1 VATTR
6 RRGDDQVT
14 EGASKRR
21 HRAIV
26 WPLIALA
33 SVLLVLSIAANWVQL
48 ALLDTDQVVDTTD
61 EIVSDPDVQEQLS
74 IFAVDQLTAAVDVQG
89 EIEKRL
95 PPPAQPLAAP
105 VGAALRQLATDVAE
119 RALATP
125 EVQDLVSG
133 AVGRAHA
140 RFVSLIR
147 DEGEY
152 VSTTGGEVTLDY
164 GSVVADLAARLGLD
178 PETISE
184 VRGVVRDFAESVRE
198 GLTTAQSQIES
209 VREGLSQVQA
219 GALGVEAEERLQA
232 LNDLAAQLRGEIAS
246 LEKKIDGV
254 RGEIPPPLQDRLSDL
269 LARLSDVDGRLAGLE
284 RQTAAVLRDPS
295 EANVDALDGTLATL
309 EGRVAAALERQ
320 VVQTPGELVV
330 MDSTQLEGLRSIL
343 QALRNL
349 GIVLPIL
356 VLLLYVAALYLAR
369 GWRREAL
376 IAAGAGVLAATLL
389 VLTARRVGG
398 TQLVPALAGSETVE
412 PAVGSVWDILTETL
426 RQRALFILI
435 IGLAFV
441 GAGLLAGPSRP
452 AVAVRRFLAPYLRD
466 NPVAVYSV
474 VAVLFLLW
482 LAFLP
487 GIENLGQV
495 LVIGLLAVLVVVGV
509 EALRR
514 QTAREF
520 PVPRNQT

>member
-1 VATTR
+1 VSTTPR
-6 RRGDDQVT
+6 SGNDQV
-14 EGASKRR
+14 SKGGSRR

-33 SVLLVLSIAANWVQL
+33 SLLLILSIAANWVQL

-61 EIVSDPDVQEQLS
+61 EIVSDADVQEQLS
-74 IFAVDQLTAAVDVQG
+74 IFAVEQLSAAVDVQG
-89 EIEKRL
+89 VIEERL

-105 VGAALRQLATDVAE
+105 AGAALRQLAREVAE
-119 RALATP
+119 EALATP

-133 AVGRAHA
+133 AVGRAHG

-164 GSVVADLAARLGLD
+164 GSVIADLAARLGLD
-178 PETISE
+178 AETISE
-184 VRGVVRDFAESVRE
+184 VQGIVRDFAQTVQE
-198 GLTTAQSQIES
+198 GLTTAQVEIEA
-209 VREGLSQVQA
+209 VREGLSGLQA
-219 GALGVEAEERLQA
+219 GELGVELEERLQA
-232 LNDLAAQLRGEIAS
+232 LNDLAVQLRGEIAS
-246 LEKKIDGV
+246 LEEKIGGV
-254 RGEIPPPLQDRLSDL
+254 RGEIPSPLQDRLSGL
-269 LARLSDVDGRLAGLE
+269 LARLSEVDGRLAGLE
-284 RQTAAVLRDPS
+284 RQTAAVLEDPS
-295 EANVDALDGTLATL
+295 EANVGALDATLATL
-309 EGRVAAALERQ
+309 ESRVATALERQ

-330 MDSTQLEGLRSIL
+330 MDSTQLDGLQSIL

-356 VLLLYVAALYLAR
+356 VLLLYVAALYLAK

-376 IAAGAGVLAATLL
+376 IAAGIGVLAATLL
-389 VLTARRVGG
+389 VLTARRVAGD
-398 TQLVPALAGSETVE
+398 QLVPALASSETVE
-412 PAVGSVWDILTETL
+412 PAVASIWEILTETL

-435 IGLAFV
+435 IGLAFI
-441 GAGLLAGPSRP
+441 GAGLLAGPSR
-452 AVAVRRFLAPYLRD
+452 AALALRRSLAPYLRD
-466 NPVAVYSV
+466 HPVAVYSA
-474 VAVLFLLW
+474 VAVLFLIW

-495 LVIGLLAVLVVVGV
+495 MVIVLLAVLAVVGV

-520 PVPRNQT
+520 PMPRGQP